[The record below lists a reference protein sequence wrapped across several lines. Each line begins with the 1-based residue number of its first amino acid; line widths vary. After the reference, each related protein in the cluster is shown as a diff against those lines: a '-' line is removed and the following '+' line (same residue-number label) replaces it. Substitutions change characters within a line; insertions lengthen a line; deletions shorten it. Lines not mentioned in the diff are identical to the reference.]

1 MDKIKILVAQHKQ
14 ADVFRNDVYKPIH
27 VGKAIH
33 PDLDLKI
40 LADNSGDNISLLN
53 PMYCELTAQYWAWKN
68 LHNVEY
74 IGLCHYRRYFEKEF
88 TENNVES
95 ILDKHDVILS
105 SKYYLHSNI
114 LNWQFSSLI
123 PEDVTIFYLY
133 MKQRFASS
141 RTKFE
146 EYFLKQNWINP
157 ANMFVCKKEIF
168 DKFCQWQFDILEDLK
183 TLILPSPYSR
193 EKRILGYFAES
204 LLPFFFYLNDY
215 KIKELA
221 LVSMIGEKKHCYD
234 FSLFSRLKSRFFL
247 TRKNQRFIERGDV
260 MSGLKNDGV
269 LEKIDNLLNKKN
281 INEERQ

>member
-1 MDKIKILVAQHKQ
+1 MKDKIKILVAQHKQ
-14 ADVFRNDVYKPIH
+14 DDVFCNDVYTPIH

-33 PDLDLKI
+33 PDLDLGI
-40 LADNSGDNISLLN
+40 QTDNSGDNISLLN

-88 TENNVES
+88 TEENVES
-95 ILDKHDVILS
+95 IFDGNDVILS
-105 SKYYLHSNI
+105 SKYYLLSNI

-133 MKQRFASS
+133 MKQRLA
-141 RTKFE
+141 TNKYKFD

-168 DKFCQWQFDILEDLK
+168 DEFCQWQFDILEDLRA
-183 TLILPSPYSR
+183 LILPSPYSR
-193 EKRILGYFAES
+193 EKRILGYFAET

-215 KIKELA
+215 KVKELP
-221 LVSMIGEKKHCYD
+221 LVSMIGEKKHLYD
-234 FSLFSRLKSRFFL
+234 FSLFSRLKSIFFFAKK
-247 TRKNQRFIERGDV
+247 RQCFVERADI
-260 MSGLKNDGV
+260 MSGLKNDGI
-269 LEKIDNLLNKKN
+269 LDKIDNLLNAKK
-281 INEERQ
+281 I